1 MLLAITNPY
10 LSLLPRGNKTPHLRL
25 DNAKI
30 FQFLIEV
37 GGAISLRCWPP
48 DLWKAE
54 GRPRE
59 YQWIKIAL
67 INRCSGCDED
77 RND

>member
-10 LSLLPRGNKTPHLRL
+10 LSLLPRGNNTPHLRL

-37 GGAISLRCWPP
+37 GGAISLRCWLP

-54 GRPRE
+54 GRPKEGRGNTNGL
-59 YQWIKIAL
+59 K
-67 INRCSGCDED
+67 SP
-77 RND
+77 